1 MFGKTFLALIISSV
15 FAFAI
20 NVITA
25 SKAELMTIKGIGA
38 KKAEAIIDYRAK
50 NKIKTADDL
59 KGVKGVGK
67 ALINNLK
74 NDIKKGGAKKKET
87 PPAKP
92 TTKKELPKK

>member
-20 NVITA
+20 NVATA

-38 KKAEAIIDYRAK
+38 KKAEAIINYRAK
-50 NKIKTADDL
+50 NKIKTVDDL
-59 KGVKGVGK
+59 KGVKGIGK

-74 NDIKKGGAKKKET
+74 NDVKKGGAKKAT
-87 PPAKP
+87 PATKP
-92 TTKKELPKK
+92 TPKKNLPKK